1 MKINDDL
8 VISTK
13 ISSFDE
19 KWIIEAN
26 LNEKGYYM
34 PSLNGDLSEINFEA
48 DNSNW
53 IVEEL
58 LFNLKIL
65 LTYREA
71 INLTSDV
78 IHKSIKFEIEELKEI
93 PKEDYKIIIDLIEQ
107 AIELGFFKEY
117 YDKSK

>member
-1 MKINDDL
+1 MKINNNL
-8 VISTK
+8 IISTK

-19 KWIIEAN
+19 KWSIEAN
-26 LNEKGYYM
+26 LNAEGYYM
-34 PSLNGDLSEINFEA
+34 PSLYGDPSKINFDA
-48 DNSNW
+48 DNSKW
-53 IVEEL
+53 IIEKL

-78 IHKSIKFEIEELKEI
+78 IHEAITFEIEELNEI
-93 PKEDYKIIIDLIEQ
+93 SKEDYQIIVDIIEQ